1 MAPEAV
7 TTTAAVDIPAEE
19 VLPARMDVLRVTG
32 PDRAIEMAGPLAT
45 TATARPRIAVVVPR
59 MAIAATARPRT
70 VTAVDRTAV
79 VAVSTT
85 SQKQQ

>member
-32 PDRAIEMAGPLAT
+32 PDRAIEMAGPLA
-45 TATARPRIAVVVPR
+45 
-59 MAIAATARPRT
+59 IAATARPRT